1 MKFLSYVSRKDAKAL
16 SFLAETIE
24 IVNTRKKQGRLS
36 VYVFGF
42 LILNLVFAPIVR
54 ASTGD
59 VLSKGQSYA
68 LALLG
73 LVTFSLFVYLFV
85 VIFQPEKF

>member
-1 MKFLSYVSRKDAKAL
+1 MKFLSYVSRKDAKAQR
-16 SFLAETIE
+16 F
-24 IVNTRKKQGRLS
+24 S
-36 VYVFGF
+36 VYIFGF
-42 LILNLVFAPIVR
+42 LILNLVLAPIVR
-54 ASTGD
+54 AATGD
-59 VLSKGQSYA
+59 IISRGQAYA